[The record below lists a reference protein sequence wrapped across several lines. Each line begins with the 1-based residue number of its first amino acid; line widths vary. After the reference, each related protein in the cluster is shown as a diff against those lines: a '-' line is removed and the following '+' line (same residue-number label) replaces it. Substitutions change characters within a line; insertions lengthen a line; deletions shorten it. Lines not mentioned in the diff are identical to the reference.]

1 MEENTNYLP
10 RCYIRPHGCVLFST
24 TIFGDTYCFDLNSA
38 TSAATAP
45 IVLLSHETIGT
56 ETTKEE
62 VGSLAKKIA
71 LDFRSF
77 LEAFVSGNLDM
88 KPNHG

>member
-1 MEENTNYLP
+1 
-10 RCYIRPHGCVLFST
+10 
-24 TIFGDTYCFDLNSA
+24 LNSA